1 MDDSL
6 GKIKLLAPVTTCT
19 FVPNEPL
26 TACETV
32 IPGETFAPS
41 ETLAPSATFKP
52 SVSWD
57 PTDRGERLALLGDC
71 SGSIRGSLHDIRIT
85 TASTIKKRRTGHPPF
100 AVLWS

>member
-1 MDDSL
+1 MDGSL

-52 SVSWD
+52 SVGWE
-57 PTDRGERLALLGDC
+57 PTDRGERLAC
-71 SGSIRGSLHDIRIT
+71 RAIAAA
-85 TASTIKKRRTGHPPF
+85 ASALTLIS
-100 AVLWS
+100 ALALMVS